1 MKQALLVLSLV
12 ALGPSVAAAQAARP
26 PEDVLAR
33 YLYAPELVL
42 DNQQAINLSDRARL
56 TIQEAVMDAQ
66 QRFMGLQFMMS
77 KETETLKNLLRSG
90 TVDSAAVLK
99 QIDQMLGVE
108 REVKRTQLS
117 LMIKIKNTLTPQ
129 QQATLDQ
136 IRARGRDQ

>member
-1 MKQALLVLSLV
+1 
-12 ALGPSVAAAQAARP
+12 
-26 PEDVLAR
+26 
-33 YLYAPELVL
+33 
-42 DNQQAINLSDRARL
+42 
-56 TIQEAVMDAQ
+56 
-66 QRFMGLQFMMS
+66 MGLQFMMS